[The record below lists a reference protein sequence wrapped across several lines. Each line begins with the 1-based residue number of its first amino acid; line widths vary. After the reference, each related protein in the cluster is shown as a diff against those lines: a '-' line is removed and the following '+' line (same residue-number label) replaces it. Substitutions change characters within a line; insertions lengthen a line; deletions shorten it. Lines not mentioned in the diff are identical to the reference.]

1 MAKAQAPG
9 AKGPHLESQQ
19 EEEGFDTVET
29 AVHKVS
35 HEEVV
40 GLGDIAAYLGGGR
53 QLCSAPSY
61 PLPPQQPASSWT
73 PLSPGAHA
81 A

>member
-40 GLGDIAAYLGGGR
+40 GLGDIAAYSEQFLEVVELSMDVTTYLKRKNGG
-53 QLCSAPSY
+53 
-61 PLPPQQPASSWT
+61 
-73 PLSPGAHA
+73 
-81 A
+81 